1 MLAKTPNKKIIYD
14 RETYQITRF
23 AFFWLLMALVSVI
36 LPHVSRMPVWLTG
49 ICAMC
54 MLGRFLIFQGRISYP
69 SNKLKF
75 GIVALMAVLLL
86 AQYGRDIFSTDA
98 TVAVLLVG
106 ITLKLLEM
114 QHKRDV
120 LLVLYLGYFTIVAEF
135 IYTQSIPIAFYMSL
149 SVVLI
154 SSALMAL
161 HQNPRH
167 QSPLRT
173 IKLTAV
179 ILAQSVP
186 MMLVFFILFPR
197 ISPLWSV
204 PIQTNTSS
212 TGLSESMSPGD
223 ISNLTRSAEVAFR
236 VKFNGAPPE
245 YSELY
250 WRALTLDEF
259 DGREWR
265 HGFVEEAQFLSLN
278 TSEQRDW
285 FRNIEYLGEPVTYN
299 VIMEPTN
306 QNWIFTLR
314 MPRIFDDRMLM
325 SRDYQLG
332 SRRRI
337 NQRFSYDATSY
348 LENRAD
354 IDNEGRQQ
362 RRSLVL
368 PAQGNP
374 QAHKFALDLRA
385 QLPSDTDYINAV
397 LEHFRE
403 EEFFYTLSPA
413 TLGNNSIDD
422 FLFKTREGFC
432 EHYAS
437 SFTFLMRAVNIP
449 ARVVTGYQ
457 GGEFNPFDETLTVRQ
472 YDAHA
477 WAEVWLPAQGWVRV
491 DPTAAVAPERIS
503 QGSEFTLQE
512 ESSFMDDEVFS
523 LLRFRDSLLFNNLRF
538 RIEMIDYAWNR
549 FVLNYDQ
556 DMQFSLLT
564 SLLGTITKIK
574 VLLFLIVLMALF
586 IIFIAISVF
595 KKSTTEPRK
604 PVLKHYLRFCSYLG
618 KLGFARIPG
627 ETPRQY
633 QERVSHSNPKLAS
646 EMQGITQTFVELAF
660 ASESVDPEKLKRLR
674 MLISKFRM
682 MN

>member
-1 MLAKTPNKKIIYD
+1 MFAKTPNIKIIYD

-86 AQYGRDIFSTDA
+86 VQYGRDIFSTDA

-114 QHKRDV
+114 QQKRDV

-161 HQNPRH
+161 HQNPKH

-173 IKLTAV
+173 LKLTAV

-186 MMLVFFILFPR
+186 LMLVFFILFPR

-204 PIQTNTSS
+204 PLQTNTSS

-236 VKFNGAPPE
+236 VKFNGDPPT

-265 HGFVEEAQFLSLN
+265 HGFVEEAQLLSLN

-325 SRDYQLG
+325 TRDYQLG

-354 IDNEGRQQ
+354 VDTEGRQQ
-362 RRSLVL
+362 RRSRVL
-368 PAQGNP
+368 PAEGNP

-385 QLPSDTDYINAV
+385 QMPSDTDYINAV

-413 TLGNNSIDD
+413 TLGDNSIDD
-422 FLFKTREGFC
+422 FLFNTREGFC

-491 DPTAAVAPERIS
+491 DPTEAVAPERIS

-574 VLLFLIVLMALF
+574 VLLSFMVFMTLF

-595 KKSTTEPRK
+595 RKSSTMPRK
-604 PVLKHYLRFCSYLG
+604 PALQHYLRFCSYLG
-618 KLGFARIPG
+618 KLGFARISG

-633 QERVSHSNPKLAS
+633 QERVSLSNSQLAS
-646 EMQGITQTFVELAF
+646 EMQVITQTFVELAF
-660 ASESVDPEKLKRLR
+660 TSESVDPEKLKRLI
-674 MLISKFRM
+674 MLIRKFRM

>member
-23 AFFWLLMALVSVI
+23 AFFWLLIALVSVI

-75 GIVALMAVLLL
+75 AIVALMAVLLL

-98 TVAVLLVG
+98 TVAILLVG

-161 HQNPRH
+161 HQNPKH

-173 IKLTAV
+173 LKLTAV

-186 MMLVFFILFPR
+186 LMLVFFILFPR

-204 PIQTNTSS
+204 PLQTNTST
-212 TGLSESMSPGD
+212 TGLSDSMSPGD
-223 ISNLTRSAEVAFR
+223 ISKLTRSAEVAFR
-236 VKFNGAPPE
+236 VKFNGAPPT

-278 TSEQRDW
+278 ASEQRDW

-299 VIMEPTN
+299 IIMEPTN

-337 NQRFSYDATSY
+337 NQRFSYEATSY

-354 IDNEGRQQ
+354 VETEGRQQ
-362 RRSLVL
+362 RRSRIL
-368 PAQGNP
+368 PAEGNP

-385 QLPSDTDYINAV
+385 QMPSDTDYINAV

-413 TLGNNSIDD
+413 TLGDNSIDD
-422 FLFKTREGFC
+422 FLFNTREGFC

-472 YDAHA
+472 FDAHA

-556 DMQFSLLT
+556 DTQFSLLT

-574 VLLFLIVLMALF
+574 VLLSFMVFMTLF
-586 IIFIAISVF
+586 IIFIVISVF
-595 KKSTTEPRK
+595 RKSSTTLRK
-604 PVLKHYLRFCSYLG
+604 PALQHYLRFCSYLG
-618 KLGFARIPG
+618 KLGFARNSG
-627 ETPRQY
+627 ETPWHY
-633 QERVSHSNPKLAS
+633 QERVSLSNPQLAS

-660 ASESVDPEKLKRLR
+660 TSESVDPEKIKRLI
-674 MLISKFRM
+674 MLIRKFRM

>member
-23 AFFWLLMALVSVI
+23 AFFWLLIALVSVI

-75 GIVALMAVLLL
+75 AIVALMAVLLL

-98 TVAVLLVG
+98 TVAILLVG

-161 HQNPRH
+161 HQNPKH

-173 IKLTAV
+173 LKLTAV

-186 MMLVFFILFPR
+186 LMLVFFILFPR

-204 PIQTNTSS
+204 PLQTNTSS

-236 VKFNGAPPE
+236 VKFNGAPPM

-325 SRDYQLG
+325 TRDYQLG
-332 SRRRI
+332 SRRLI

-354 IDNEGRQQ
+354 VDTEGRQQ
-362 RRSLVL
+362 RRSRVL
-368 PAQGNP
+368 PVEGNP

-385 QLPSDTDYINAV
+385 QMPSDTDYINAV

-413 TLGNNSIDD
+413 TLGDNSIDD
-422 FLFKTREGFC
+422 FLFNTREGFC

-512 ESSFMDDEVFS
+512 ESSFMDDEIFS
-523 LLRFRDSLLFNNLRF
+523 LLRLRDSLLFNNLRF

-574 VLLFLIVLMALF
+574 VLLSLIVFMTLF

-595 KKSTTEPRK
+595 RKSSTVPRK
-604 PVLKHYLRFCSYLG
+604 PALQHYLRFCSYLG
-618 KLGFARIPG
+618 KLGFARISG

-633 QERVSHSNPKLAS
+633 QERVSLSNPQLAS

-660 ASESVDPEKLKRLR
+660 TSESLDPEKLKRLR
-674 MLISKFRM
+674 MLIRKFRM

>member
-1 MLAKTPNKKIIYD
+1 MFAKTPNIKIIYD

-23 AFFWLLMALVSVI
+23 AFFWLLIALVSVI

-86 AQYGRDIFSTDA
+86 VQYGRDIFSTDA

-114 QHKRDV
+114 QQKRDV

-161 HQNPRH
+161 HQNPKH

-173 IKLTAV
+173 LKLTAV

-186 MMLVFFILFPR
+186 LMLVFFILFPR

-204 PIQTNTSS
+204 PLQTNTSS

-236 VKFNGAPPE
+236 VKFNGDPPT

-265 HGFVEEAQFLSLN
+265 HGFVEEAQLLSLN

-325 SRDYQLG
+325 TRDYQLG

-354 IDNEGRQQ
+354 VDTEGRQQ
-362 RRSLVL
+362 RRSRVL
-368 PAQGNP
+368 PAEGNP

-385 QLPSDTDYINAV
+385 QMPSDTDYINAV

-413 TLGNNSIDD
+413 TLGDNSIDD
-422 FLFKTREGFC
+422 FLFNTREGFC

-491 DPTAAVAPERIS
+491 DPTEAVAPERIS

-574 VLLFLIVLMALF
+574 VLLSFMVFMTLF

-595 KKSTTEPRK
+595 RKSSTMPRK
-604 PVLKHYLRFCSYLG
+604 PALQHYLRFCSYLG
-618 KLGFARIPG
+618 KLGFARISG

-633 QERVSHSNPKLAS
+633 QERVSLSNSQLAS
-646 EMQGITQTFVELAF
+646 EMQVITQTFVELAF
-660 ASESVDPEKLKRLR
+660 TSESVDPEKLKRLI
-674 MLISKFRM
+674 MLIRKFRM

>member
-23 AFFWLLMALVSVI
+23 AFFWLLIALVSVI

-86 AQYGRDIFSTDA
+86 AQYGRDIFSNDA

-161 HQNPRH
+161 HQNPQH

-173 IKLTAV
+173 LKLTAV

-236 VKFNGAPPE
+236 VKFNGAPPA

-265 HGFVEEAQFLSLN
+265 HGFVEEAQFLSIN
-278 TSEQRDW
+278 ASEQRDW

-362 RRSLVL
+362 RRSRVL

-403 EEFFYTLSPA
+403 EKFFYTLSPA

-422 FLFKTREGFC
+422 FLFNTREGFC

-574 VLLFLIVLMALF
+574 VLLSLIVLMALF

-618 KLGFARIPG
+618 KLGFARISG

-660 ASESVDPEKLKRLR
+660 ASESVDPRKLKRLR

>member
-1 MLAKTPNKKIIYD
+1 
-14 RETYQITRF
+14 
-23 AFFWLLMALVSVI
+23 
-36 LPHVSRMPVWLTG
+36 
-49 ICAMC
+49 
-54 MLGRFLIFQGRISYP
+54 
-69 SNKLKF
+69 
-75 GIVALMAVLLL
+75 
-86 AQYGRDIFSTDA
+86 
-98 TVAVLLVG
+98 
-106 ITLKLLEM
+106 
-114 QHKRDV
+114 
-120 LLVLYLGYFTIVAEF
+120 
-135 IYTQSIPIAFYMSL
+135 
-149 SVVLI
+149 
-154 SSALMAL
+154 
-161 HQNPRH
+161 
-167 QSPLRT
+167 
-173 IKLTAV
+173 
-179 ILAQSVP
+179 
-186 MMLVFFILFPR
+186 
-197 ISPLWSV
+197 
-204 PIQTNTSS
+204 
-212 TGLSESMSPGD
+212 
-223 ISNLTRSAEVAFR
+223 
-236 VKFNGAPPE
+236 
-245 YSELY
+245 
-250 WRALTLDEF
+250 
-259 DGREWR
+259 
-265 HGFVEEAQFLSLN
+265 
-278 TSEQRDW
+278 
-285 FRNIEYLGEPVTYN
+285 
-299 VIMEPTN
+299 MEPTN

-362 RRSLVL
+362 LRSRVL

-385 QLPSDTDYINAV
+385 QMLSDTDYINAV

-574 VLLFLIVLMALF
+574 VLLSLIGLMALF